1 MIKMFPFQHGDELV
15 FEPPSVKKQE
25 KILPDLIPNHTSNLN
40 TSSWKKGQQ
49 RSSNIQENEGG
60 SIFPE
65 SDIRKLIHRDVERQR
80 RQGMANLYASLQS
93 HVSPEY
99 LKGKKSISN
108 LLQEAV
114 DYIINTKKNIKK
126 LCLQRELKKLS
137 NSNNLSADVGRSSSY
152 LPNCLVTV
160 NPFLDDVEILIS
172 SNFKGEEFP
181 LSKVL
186 KELLGRGFNV
196 VNCVTTKAN
205 ERSLH
210 RIHCE
215 VQFVGVIDVLQGL
228 GLLLLCTSF
237 TFYYSSFFQA
247 SNFKCNDLSGLQER
261 LSDVINHSC
270 ETSTQRSSDKWVCVS
285 S

>member
-1 MIKMFPFQHGDELV
+1 MACYNFY
-15 FEPPSVKKQE
+15 
-25 KILPDLIPNHTSNLN
+25 
-40 TSSWKKGQQ
+40 
-49 RSSNIQENEGG
+49 RSSCFTSRSKINSNTL
-60 SIFPE
+60 
-65 SDIRKLIHRDVERQR
+65 RKML
-80 RQGMANLYASLQS
+80 SLLLFYVFFQFIYPNM
-93 HVSPEY
+93 VFVVFQ
-99 LKGKKSISN
+99 GKKSISN

-114 DYIINTKKNIKK
+114 DYIINTKKNIEK
-126 LCLQRELKKLS
+126 LRLQRELKKLS

-228 GLLLLCTSF
+228 GLLLLCTLF

-261 LSDVINHSC
+261 LGDVINHGC